1 MSCRIAG
8 VCLAGLWI
16 AGVLRAQVPQVAGT
30 DDLALAAASL
40 DRGEETAAIAHLT
53 RYVAAHPDRPL
64 VRFTL
69 ADLLWKR
76 DQFAEA
82 GVEYERFAYDTPTSG
97 GNLGRLIQA
106 HVRLV

>member
-40 DRGEETAAIAHLT
+40 ERGEETVAVGHLK
-53 RYVAAHPDRPL
+53 RSLAAHPNSPL

-69 ADLLWKR
+69 ADLFWRR
-76 DQFAEA
+76 DQLAEA
-82 GVEYERFAYDTPTSG
+82 GAEYERFVHDTPSSA
-97 GNLGRLIQA
+97 GNVGRLIQA
-106 HVRLV
+106 